1 MGVLNLICCG
11 AETGAPG
18 VPQDLIAV
26 VTVPAVVLPVQL
38 IVEPVVPLTPAPVP
52 SAAVVLAVPLRV
64 LPAELIVEFLVPFA
78 SAAVPATIPVVPAIA
93 VVPAV
98 IISVPATVPVAAI
111 LDLAAVTIAPVA
123 AGQPRFPAV
132 AIGYA
137 RRKYDCAEEK
147 KD

>member
-1 MGVLNLICCG
+1 MG
-11 AETGAPG
+11 AEEDAPG
-18 VPQDLIAV
+18 LPRHLIAV

-38 IVEPVVPLTPAPVP
+38 LMHSVMPLTPAPVP
-52 SAAVVLAVPLRV
+52 PAAVVLAVPLCM
-64 LPAELIVEFLVPFA
+64 LSAELIVELLVPFA
-78 SAAVPATIPVVPAIA
+78 PATVAATIPVVPAIA

-98 IISVPATVPVAAI
+98 IISVPATVPIAAI

-123 AGQPRFPAV
+123 AGPPRFPAV

-137 RRKYDCAEEK
+137 RRKYDRAEEK